1 MMRRPR
7 PPGQPASQA
16 TNGRMAG
23 SAAFCKEEEG
33 TKGSSNRAGNSRS
46 EVQSC
51 SAETKAEEED
61 RTRPVAVHSKDVL
74 LLLTETRL

>member
-46 EVQSC
+46 EVQS
-51 SAETKAEEED
+51 KAEEED